1 MVEAIDN
8 NQATL
13 NQADVT
19 CFPRHV
25 ASEAVLGGMISVTL
39 FRR

>member
-8 NQATL
+8 NQVTL
-13 NQADVT
+13 NQADFT
-19 CFPRHV
+19 CFLGHV
-25 ASEAVLGGMISVTL
+25 ASEAVLGSLTL

>member
-8 NQATL
+8 NQVTL

-25 ASEAVLGGMISVTL
+25 AGEAVLGGMISVTL